1 MNPDR
6 RPPPSEIVDQMLAEA
21 DKDLSGDVD
30 AAEFSQMFGGLNH
43 DEMKSQR
50 KTELQEESDDTND
63 LEEREADEENGA
75 AWKSD
80 GVYDRSDDVLT
91 ATDDP
96 SQETLDRR
104 FWVAAADHDVEA
116 MDAALEA
123 GADIE

>member
-6 RPPPSEIVDQMLAEA
+6 PPPPSEIVDQMLAEA

-43 DEMKSQR
+43 DEMQSQR
-50 KTELQEESDDTND
+50 KAELQEESDGPN

-75 AWKSD
+75 AWKSAD
-80 GVYDRSDDVLT
+80 VYDQSDDVHT

>member
-6 RPPPSEIVDQMLAEA
+6 PPPPSEIVDQMLAEA

-30 AAEFSQMFGGLNH
+30 AAEFSQMFGGLNL

>member
-6 RPPPSEIVDQMLAEA
+6 PPPPSEIVDQMLAEA

-75 AWKSD
+75 D
-80 GVYDRSDDVLT
+80 VYDRSDDVHT
-91 ATDDP
+91 ATDDS

-104 FWVAAADHDVEA
+104 FWMAAADHDVEA

>member
-50 KTELQEESDDTND
+50 KAELQEESDGTND
-63 LEEREADEENGA
+63 LEEPEADEENGA
-75 AWKSD
+75 D
-80 GVYDRSDDVLT
+80 VYDRSDDVHT

-104 FWVAAADHDVEA
+104 FWVAAADHDVEV

>member
-6 RPPPSEIVDQMLAEA
+6 PPPPSEIVDQMLAEA

-30 AAEFSQMFGGLNH
+30 AVEFSQMFGGLNH

-50 KTELQEESDDTND
+50 KAELQEESDGTND
-63 LEEREADEENGA
+63 LEEPEADEENGA
-75 AWKSD
+75 D
-80 GVYDRSDDVLT
+80 VYGRSDDVHT

-96 SQETLDRR
+96 SQETLDRQ

>member
-6 RPPPSEIVDQMLAEA
+6 PPPPSEIVDQMLAEA

-50 KTELQEESDDTND
+50 KAELEEESDGTND
-63 LEEREADEENGA
+63 LEEPEADEENGA
-75 AWKSD
+75 D
-80 GVYDRSDDVLT
+80 VYGRSDDVHT

-96 SQETLDRR
+96 SQETLDRQ

>member
-6 RPPPSEIVDQMLAEA
+6 PPPPSEIVDQMLAEA

-50 KTELQEESDDTND
+50 KAELQEESDDTND